1 MERSLIPNTASRIQ
15 LCGELAGGL
24 QGVARPCRG
33 SVIKIVKTKLYK
45 IFWSEI
51 LSSASAKFG
60 ISSVSAIILV
70 FRLPFSFYN
79 LVIPF
84 SFCKFVLCFGV
95 IV

>member
-70 FRLPFSFYN
+70 FRQFLQLFWY
-79 LVIPF
+79 
-84 SFCKFVLCFGV
+84 FVFPSAFT
-95 IV
+95 IW